1 MADLSIINSQ
11 IAIRDILYL
20 VEGLSFTT
28 NLKQKCPV
36 HKEITRFWI
45 ANFMTL

>member
-1 MADLSIINSQ
+1 MTNLSIINSQ

-20 VEGLSFTT
+20 VEGLAFAT
-28 NLKQKCPV
+28 NLKQMCPI

-45 ANFMTL
+45 ANLMTL